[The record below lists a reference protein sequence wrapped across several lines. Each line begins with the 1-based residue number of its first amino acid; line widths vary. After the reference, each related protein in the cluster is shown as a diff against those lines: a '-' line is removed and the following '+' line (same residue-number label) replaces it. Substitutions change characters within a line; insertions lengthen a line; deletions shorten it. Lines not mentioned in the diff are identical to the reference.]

1 MSDLTKKA
9 IKDSFR
15 KLLQERPLT
24 RITVREIAADC
35 GINRN
40 TFYYHYHDIPELMDE
55 IIKDGA
61 AGLIAD
67 YPDISSLD
75 ECVESAFRFVLENRR
90 SINHIYHSIDRE
102 IFEQYLMSICE
113 YAVTSWYGSAVKSA
127 GAGPL
132 RENPDSSRIL
142 KFIRYE
148 LFGACVDF
156 MNEGMPPEAM
166 DEAKHLLHLS
176 LKVLDSSQSS

>member
-1 MSDLTKKA
+1 MSDLTKRA

-24 RITVREIAADC
+24 RITVREIAAEC

-55 IIKDGA
+55 IIKDEA
-61 AGLIAD
+61 ARLISD

-75 ECVESAFRFVLENRR
+75 ECVESAFRFILENRR

-102 IFEQYLMSICE
+102 IFEQHLMSICE
-113 YAVTSWYGSAVKSA
+113 YAVASWYSSAVKSA
-127 GAGPL
+127 GDISL
-132 RENPDSSRIL
+132 QDNPEDLRIL

-156 MNEGMPPEAM
+156 MNEGMPPEAI
-166 DEAKHLLHLS
+166 DEAKQLLHLS
-176 LKVLDSSQSS
+176 LKVLDP